1 MAKQTWVGSD
11 RVKPVLLEKI
21 PSNTDEFYAHKIA
34 TTGEHGIASTIVG
47 TDETQT
53 LTNKTLTNPIVNG
66 VHVVGDL
73 VETGTTQTLTN
84 KTLTNPIVNGVH
96 VVGVL
101 VETGTTQTLTNKSL
115 SALDNTIT
123 DFRHGVE
130 VDNAT
135 TNVHGTTGQVVGT
148 DNTQTLTNKTLVNPI
163 IDGLTITGPMDIT
176 GPITTDLDMNNKYI
190 NSLADPVV
198 ANQATNKHYVD
209 QLAFNSALPDMA
221 GNAYKILG
229 TDGIDANWLWSAP
242 HPLFL
247 TGAI

>member
-1 MAKQTWVGSD
+1 MAKQTWMGSD

-47 TDETQT
+47 TDE
-53 LTNKTLTNPIVNG
+53 
-66 VHVVGDL
+66 
-73 VETGTTQTLTN
+73 TQTLTN

-163 IDGLTITGPMDIT
+163 IEGFSNTGPM
-176 GPITTDLDMNNKYI
+176 TTDLDMGNKYI

-229 TDGIDANWLWSAP
+229 TDGIDANWSWSAP